1 MTGDYDRLYSDARLA
16 QTRRSTEA
24 VVPLVLELVPAQS
37 VVDLGSGVG
46 TWLAAFAARGIE
58 DYLGIDGDWVPVDKL
73 EIPRDRFRTSP
84 LDRAFSLDR
93 TFDLAVSLEVGEH
106 LPEHAADALV
116 ESLARLAPCVLFS
129 AAVPSQGGTNHAN
142 EQWPDYWAERFATR
156 GYVVV
161 DAIRPR
167 IWSNHSVAFWYRQ
180 NALLFAR
187 PEAISANPSLTRE
200 RERTRNAMLA
210 VVHPEL
216 LDRVARAPDAHVR
229 RTTARELSLRELA
242 GAVPGALARSVR
254 HRLRQR

>member
-1 MTGDYDRLYSDARLA
+1 MAAGVTGDYDRLYSDTRVA
-16 QTRRSTEA
+16 QTRRSAEA

-116 ESLARLAPCVLFS
+116 ESLARLAPTCCSRPPCRAREARTTSTSSGPTTGPS
-129 AAVPSQGGTNHAN
+129 ASRRAATSSSTRSDLGSGRTARSRSGT
-142 EQWPDYWAERFATR
+142 D
-156 GYVVV
+156 
-161 DAIRPR
+161 
-167 IWSNHSVAFWYRQ
+167 
-180 NALLFAR
+180 NALPCATGGDFGE
-187 PEAISANPSLTRE
+187 P
-200 RERTRNAMLA
+200 LA
-210 VVHPEL
+210 
-216 LDRVARAPDAHVR
+216 D
-229 RTTARELSLRELA
+229 S
-242 GAVPGALARSVR
+242 
-254 HRLRQR
+254 